1 MSTNELM
8 KKTFEIR
15 DIDCAN
21 CALKIENEI
30 KKVKGLKN
38 VSIDFAKQKLYIDDI
53 DNQMDASSLEKIAKK
68 VESSVSI
75 YDKEQ
80 VISEKHSWTL
90 NHYSVL
96 TGFVLLVLYLV
107 IDQFIYSFKE
117 NVDLI
122 MFIISYLFI
131 GGKVILKALRNISKG
146 QVFDEHFLMM
156 IATIGAFFIGEYIE
170 GIAVM
175 LFYQIGEYFQDRA
188 VNKSRNHIKSLMDLK
203 PSVAHKFID
212 DEIKDVSPET
222 LKPQDIILVKPGEK
236 IPVDGK
242 IIEGQTTL
250 DQSSVTGESTPIEK
264 TKGHEVLSG
273 SLNINGSIKI
283 VVEKTYQDSTVYKII
298 EFVEQNSNKKAK
310 TEQFI
315 TRFAKYYTPI
325 VVGIAALLAF
335 LVPYIITLI
344 RDTTYSIEFPIYL
357 KRALIFLVIS
367 CPCALVLSV
376 PLSYYAGIGKASKQG
391 ILVKSGSDLEQFSK
405 IEHFVFDK
413 TGTLTKGDFIVTKVF
428 AEDKDYILKLASH
441 AESNSN
447 HPIALSILRAY
458 KGSIES
464 KDINGY
470 EEVFGK
476 GIKVMY
482 QNKTLLVGNDK
493 LLESENIEFKKS
505 EDMHTV
511 IYVAYD
517 HSYIGY
523 IVLEDEIKM
532 GSKNTIDFLLK
543 QNKKVSMVTGDK
555 TSIAQDIAHRLGI
568 KDVYAEQLPDDKRQ
582 VIEKLKTKGLT
593 AFIGDGVNDAP
604 VLMTSNLGIS
614 MGALGSD
621 LAVEA
626 SDAVIMND
634 EPDLL
639 IDAIETSSL
648 TRKVVI
654 QNIILAAGT
663 KFLVLGLG
671 AFGLANMWLAIF
683 ADVGISLIA
692 VIHAMSILKQRN

>member
-1 MSTNELM
+1 MSEYM

-30 KKVKGLKN
+30 KKIDGLKN
-38 VSIDFAKQKLYIDDI
+38 VSIDFAKQKLYIDDEENKI
-53 DNQMDASSLEKIAKK
+53 DAKTLEKIAKK

-80 VISEKHSWTL
+80 MIHEKQKWTL
-90 NHYSVL
+90 NHLSVL
-96 TGFVLLVLYLV
+96 TGFFILV
-107 IDQFIYSFKE
+107 IYLILDRLIINFNE
-117 NVDLI
+117 NIDL
-122 MFIISYLFI
+122 FFYVISYLFI
-131 GGKVILKALRNISKG
+131 GGKVIIKALRNIVHG
-146 QVFDEHFLMM
+146 QLFDEHFLMM
-156 IATIGAFFIGEYIE
+156 VATIGAFFIAEYIE

-175 LFYQIGEYFQDRA
+175 LFYQIGEYFQDLA
-188 VNKSRNHIKSLMDLK
+188 VNRSRNHIKSLMDLK
-203 PSVAHKFID
+203 PTIAHKYINED
-212 DEIKDVSPET
+212 IQDISPEA
-222 LKPQDIILVKPGEK
+222 LKINDVILVKPGEK

-242 IIEGQTTL
+242 IIDGQTTL
-250 DQSSVTGESTPIEK
+250 DQSSITGESTPIEK
-264 TKGHEVLSG
+264 TAQDEVLSG
-273 SLNINGSIKI
+273 SLNINGSIT
-283 VVEKTYQDSTVYKII
+283 VLVEKTYQDSSVYKII

-335 LVPYIITLI
+335 LVPYLITLI
-344 RDTTYSIEFPIYL
+344 RDTTFSIEFPIYL

-413 TGTLTKGDFIVTKVF
+413 TGTLTKGDFVVTKVF

-458 KGSIES
+458 KGDIVS
-464 KDINGY
+464 KDMKAY

-482 QNKTLLVGNDK
+482 KDKLLLVGNDK
-493 LLESENIEFKKS
+493 LLTDEDITFEKS
-505 EDMHTV
+505 DDLHTI

-517 HSYIGY
+517 QNYIGY
-523 IVLEDEIKM
+523 IVLEDELKIS
-532 GSKNTIDFLLK
+532 SKETVQYLLN

-555 TSIAQDIAHRLGI
+555 TSIANDIAKRLGI
-568 KDVYAEQLPDDKRQ
+568 QDIYAEQLPNDKRQ
-582 VIEKLKTKGLT
+582 VIENLKTKGLT

-604 VLMTSNLGIS
+604 VLMTSDLGIS

-634 EPDLL
+634 EPNLL
-639 IDAIETSSL
+639 IDAINTSAL

>member
-1 MSTNELM
+1 MSEYM

-30 KKVKGLKN
+30 KKIDGLKN
-38 VSIDFAKQKLYIDDI
+38 VSIDFAKQKLYIDDEENKI
-53 DNQMDASSLEKIAKK
+53 DAKTLEKIAKK

-80 VISEKHSWTL
+80 MIHEKQKWTL
-90 NHYSVL
+90 NHLSVL
-96 TGFVLLVLYLV
+96 TGFFILV
-107 IDQFIYSFKE
+107 IYLILDRLIINFNE
-117 NVDLI
+117 NIDL
-122 MFIISYLFI
+122 FFYVISYLFI
-131 GGKVILKALRNISKG
+131 GGKVIIKALRNIVHG
-146 QVFDEHFLMM
+146 QLFDEHFLMM
-156 IATIGAFFIGEYIE
+156 VATIGAFFIAEYIE

-175 LFYQIGEYFQDRA
+175 LFYQIGEYFQDLA
-188 VNKSRNHIKSLMDLK
+188 VNRSRNHIKSLMDLK
-203 PSVAHKFID
+203 PTIAHKYINED
-212 DEIKDVSPET
+212 IQDISPEA
-222 LKPQDIILVKPGEK
+222 LKINDVILVKPGEK

-242 IIEGQTTL
+242 IIDGQTTL
-250 DQSSVTGESTPIEK
+250 DQSSITGESTPIEK
-264 TKGHEVLSG
+264 TAQDEVLSG
-273 SLNINGSIKI
+273 SLNINGSIT
-283 VVEKTYQDSTVYKII
+283 VLVEKTYQDSSVYKII

-335 LVPYIITLI
+335 LVPYLITLI
-344 RDTTYSIEFPIYL
+344 RDTTFSIEFPIYL

-413 TGTLTKGDFIVTKVF
+413 TGTLTKGDFVVTKVF

-458 KGSIES
+458 KGDIVS
-464 KDINGY
+464 KDMKAY

-482 QNKTLLVGNDK
+482 KDKLLLVGNDK
-493 LLESENIEFKKS
+493 LLTDEDITFDKS
-505 EDMHTV
+505 NDLHTI

-517 HSYIGY
+517 QNYIGY
-523 IVLEDEIKM
+523 IVLEDELKIS
-532 GSKNTIDFLLK
+532 SKETVQYLLN

-555 TSIAQDIAHRLGI
+555 TSIANDIAKRLGI
-568 KDVYAEQLPDDKRQ
+568 QDIYAEQLPNDKRQ
-582 VIEKLKTKGLT
+582 VIENLKTKGLT

-604 VLMTSNLGIS
+604 VLMTSDLGIS

-634 EPDLL
+634 EPNLL
-639 IDAIETSSL
+639 IDAINTSAL

>member
-1 MSTNELM
+1 MSEYM

-30 KKVKGLKN
+30 KKIDGLKN
-38 VSIDFAKQKLYIDDI
+38 VSIDFAKQKLYIDDEENKI
-53 DNQMDASSLEKIAKK
+53 DAKTLEKIAKK

-80 VISEKHSWTL
+80 MIHEKQKWTL
-90 NHYSVL
+90 NHLSVL
-96 TGFVLLVLYLV
+96 TGFFILV
-107 IDQFIYSFKE
+107 IYLILDRLIINFNE
-117 NVDLI
+117 NIDL
-122 MFIISYLFI
+122 FFYVISYLFI
-131 GGKVILKALRNISKG
+131 GGKVIIKALRNIVHG
-146 QVFDEHFLMM
+146 QLFDEHFLMM
-156 IATIGAFFIGEYIE
+156 VATIGAFFIAEYIE

-175 LFYQIGEYFQDRA
+175 LFYQIGEYFQDLA
-188 VNKSRNHIKSLMDLK
+188 VNRSRNHIKSLMDLK
-203 PSVAHKFID
+203 PTIAHKYINED
-212 DEIKDVSPET
+212 IQDISPEA
-222 LKPQDIILVKPGEK
+222 LKINDVILVKPGEK

-242 IIEGQTTL
+242 IIDGQTTL
-250 DQSSVTGESTPIEK
+250 DQSSITGESTPIEK
-264 TKGHEVLSG
+264 TAQDEVLSG
-273 SLNINGSIKI
+273 SLNINGSIT
-283 VVEKTYQDSTVYKII
+283 VLVEKTYQDSSVYKII

-335 LVPYIITLI
+335 LVPYLITLI
-344 RDTTYSIEFPIYL
+344 RDTTFSIEFPIYL

-413 TGTLTKGDFIVTKVF
+413 TGTLTKGDFVVTKVF
-428 AEDKDYILKLASH
+428 SEDKDYILKLASH

-458 KGSIES
+458 KGDIVS
-464 KDINGY
+464 KDMKAY

-482 QNKTLLVGNDK
+482 KDKLLLVGNDK
-493 LLESENIEFKKS
+493 LLTDEDITFDKS
-505 EDMHTV
+505 NDLHTI

-517 HSYIGY
+517 QNYIGY
-523 IVLEDEIKM
+523 IVLEDELKIS
-532 GSKNTIDFLLK
+532 SKETVQYLLN

-555 TSIAQDIAHRLGI
+555 TSIANDIAKRLGI
-568 KDVYAEQLPDDKRQ
+568 QDIYAEQLPNDKRQ
-582 VIEKLKTKGLT
+582 VIENLKTKGLT

-604 VLMTSNLGIS
+604 VLMTSDLGIS

-634 EPDLL
+634 EPNLL
-639 IDAIETSSL
+639 IDAINTSAL

>member
-1 MSTNELM
+1 MSEYM

-30 KKVKGLKN
+30 KKIDGLKN
-38 VSIDFAKQKLYIDDI
+38 VSIDFAKQKLYIDDEENKI
-53 DNQMDASSLEKIAKK
+53 DAKTLEKIAKK

-80 VISEKHSWTL
+80 MIHEKQKWTL
-90 NHYSVL
+90 NHLSVL
-96 TGFVLLVLYLV
+96 TGFFILV
-107 IDQFIYSFKE
+107 IYLILDRLIINFNE
-117 NVDLI
+117 NIDL
-122 MFIISYLFI
+122 FFYVISYLFI
-131 GGKVILKALRNISKG
+131 GGKVIIKALRNIVHG
-146 QVFDEHFLMM
+146 QLFDEHFLMM
-156 IATIGAFFIGEYIE
+156 VATIGAFFIAEYIE

-175 LFYQIGEYFQDRA
+175 LFYQIGEYFQDLA
-188 VNKSRNHIKSLMDLK
+188 VNRSRNHIKSLMDLK
-203 PSVAHKFID
+203 PTIAHKYINED
-212 DEIKDVSPET
+212 IQDISPEA
-222 LKPQDIILVKPGEK
+222 LKINDVILVKPGEK

-242 IIEGQTTL
+242 IIDGQTTL
-250 DQSSVTGESTPIEK
+250 DQSSITGESTPIEK
-264 TKGHEVLSG
+264 TAQDEVLSG
-273 SLNINGSIKI
+273 SLNINGSIT
-283 VVEKTYQDSTVYKII
+283 VLVEKTYQDSSVYKII

-335 LVPYIITLI
+335 LVPYLITLI
-344 RDTTYSIEFPIYL
+344 RDTTFSIEFPIYL

-413 TGTLTKGDFIVTKVF
+413 TGTLTKGDFVVTKVF

-458 KGSIES
+458 KGDIVS
-464 KDINGY
+464 KDMKAY

-482 QNKTLLVGNDK
+482 KDKLLLVGNDK
-493 LLESENIEFKKS
+493 LLTDEDISFEKS
-505 EDMHTV
+505 NDLHTI

-517 HSYIGY
+517 QNYIGY
-523 IVLEDEIKM
+523 IVLEDELKIS
-532 GSKNTIDFLLK
+532 SKETVQYLLN

-555 TSIAQDIAHRLGI
+555 TSIANDIAKRLGI
-568 KDVYAEQLPDDKRQ
+568 QDIYAEQLPNDKRQ
-582 VIEKLKTKGLT
+582 VIENLKTKGLT

-604 VLMTSNLGIS
+604 VLMTSDLGIS

-634 EPDLL
+634 EPNLL
-639 IDAIETSSL
+639 IDAINTSAL

>member
-1 MSTNELM
+1 MSEYM

-30 KKVKGLKN
+30 KKIDGLKN
-38 VSIDFAKQKLYIDDI
+38 VSIDFAKQKLYIDDEENKI
-53 DNQMDASSLEKIAKK
+53 DAKTLEKIAKK

-80 VISEKHSWTL
+80 MIHEKQKWTL
-90 NHYSVL
+90 NHLSVL
-96 TGFVLLVLYLV
+96 TGFFILV
-107 IDQFIYSFKE
+107 IYLILDRLIINFNE
-117 NVDLI
+117 NIDL
-122 MFIISYLFI
+122 FFYVISYLFI
-131 GGKVILKALRNISKG
+131 GGKVIIKALRNIVHG
-146 QVFDEHFLMM
+146 QLFDEHFLMM
-156 IATIGAFFIGEYIE
+156 VATIGAFFIAEYIE

-175 LFYQIGEYFQDRA
+175 LFYQIGEYFQDLA
-188 VNKSRNHIKSLMDLK
+188 VNRSRNHIKSLMDLK
-203 PSVAHKFID
+203 PTIAHKYINED
-212 DEIKDVSPET
+212 IQDISPEA
-222 LKPQDIILVKPGEK
+222 LKINDVILVKPGEK

-242 IIEGQTTL
+242 IIDGQTTL
-250 DQSSVTGESTPIEK
+250 DQSSITGESTPIEK
-264 TKGHEVLSG
+264 TAQDEVLSG
-273 SLNINGSIKI
+273 SLNINGSIT
-283 VVEKTYQDSTVYKII
+283 VLVEKTYQDSSVYKII

-335 LVPYIITLI
+335 LVPYLIALI
-344 RDTTYSIEFPIYL
+344 RDTTFSIEFPIYL

-413 TGTLTKGDFIVTKVF
+413 TGTLTKGDFVVTKVF

-458 KGSIES
+458 KGDIVS
-464 KDINGY
+464 KDMKAY

-482 QNKTLLVGNDK
+482 KDKLLLVGNDK
-493 LLESENIEFKKS
+493 LLTDEDITFDKS
-505 EDMHTV
+505 NDLHTI

-517 HSYIGY
+517 QNYIGY
-523 IVLEDEIKM
+523 IVLEDELKIS
-532 GSKNTIDFLLK
+532 SKETVQYLLN

-555 TSIAQDIAHRLGI
+555 TSIANDIAKRLGI
-568 KDVYAEQLPDDKRQ
+568 QDIYAEQLPNDKRQ
-582 VIEKLKTKGLT
+582 VIENLKTKGLT

-604 VLMTSNLGIS
+604 VLMTSDLGIS

-634 EPDLL
+634 EPNLL
-639 IDAIETSSL
+639 IDAINTSAL

>member
-1 MSTNELM
+1 M

-30 KKVKGLKN
+30 KKVEGLKN

-53 DNQMDASSLEKIAKK
+53 NNQMDASALEKIAKK

-80 VISEKHSWTL
+80 VIVEKHTWTL
-90 NHYSVL
+90 NYYSVL
-96 TGFVLLVLYLV
+96 TGFIIL
-107 IDQFIYSFKE
+107 
-117 NVDLI
+117 
-122 MFIISYLFI
+122 ISYLLIDRLIFNFQDQIDLILFITSYLLI

-175 LFYQIGEYFQDRA
+175 LFYQIGEYFQDKA
-188 VNKSRNHIKSLMDLK
+188 VNRSRNHIKSLIDLK
-203 PSVAHKFID
+203 PSIAHKLIKD
-212 DEIKDVSPET
+212 DIEDVSPEK

-242 IIEGQTTL
+242 IIEGQTSL

-264 TKGHEVLSG
+264 TAGDAVLSG

-283 VVEKTYQDSTVYKII
+283 VVEKTYKDSTVYKII

-325 VVGIAALLAF
+325 VVGVAVLLAF
-335 LVPYIITLI
+335 LVPYVITLL
-344 RDTTYSIEFPIYL
+344 RDTTFSIEFPIYL

-458 KGSIES
+458 KGTVES
-464 KDINGY
+464 KDISGY
-470 EEVFGK
+470 EEIFGK

-482 QNKTLLVGNDK
+482 QNKLLLVGNDK
-493 LLESENIEFKKS
+493 LLETENIAYQKAD
-505 EDMHTV
+505 DMHTI
-511 IYVAYD
+511 IYVAYNN
-517 HSYIGY
+517 SFIGY

-532 GSKNTIDFLLK
+532 SSKKTIDYLLK
-543 QNKKVSMVTGDK
+543 QNKTVSMVTGDK
-555 TSIAQDIAHRLGI
+555 TSIAKDIAQRLGI
-568 KDVYAEQLPDDKRQ
+568 KDVYSEQLPDEKRQ
-582 VIEKLKTKGLT
+582 VIEHLRTQGLT

-604 VLMTSNLGIS
+604 VLMTSDLGVS

-671 AFGLANMWLAIF
+671 AFGYANMWLAIF

>member
-1 MSTNELM
+1 M

-30 KKVKGLKN
+30 KKVEGLKN

-53 DNQMDASSLEKIAKK
+53 NNQMDASALEKIAKK

-80 VISEKHSWTL
+80 VIVEKHTWTL
-90 NHYSVL
+90 NYYSVL
-96 TGFVLLVLYLV
+96 TGFIIL
-107 IDQFIYSFKE
+107 
-117 NVDLI
+117 
-122 MFIISYLFI
+122 ISYLLIDRLIFNFQDQIDLILFITSYLLI

-175 LFYQIGEYFQDRA
+175 LFYQIGEYFQDKA
-188 VNKSRNHIKSLMDLK
+188 VNRSRNHIKSLIDLK
-203 PSVAHKFID
+203 PSIAHKLIKD
-212 DEIKDVSPET
+212 DIEDVSPEK

-242 IIEGQTTL
+242 IIEGQTSL

-264 TKGHEVLSG
+264 TAGDAVLSG

-283 VVEKTYQDSTVYKII
+283 VVEKTYKDSTVYKII

-325 VVGIAALLAF
+325 VVGVAVLLAF
-335 LVPYIITLI
+335 LVPYVITSL
-344 RDTTYSIEFPIYL
+344 RDTTFSIEFPIYL

-458 KGSIES
+458 KGTVES
-464 KDINGY
+464 KDISGY
-470 EEVFGK
+470 EEIFGK

-482 QNKTLLVGNDK
+482 QNKLLLVGNDK
-493 LLESENIEFKKS
+493 LLETENIVYQKAD
-505 EDMHTV
+505 DMHTI
-511 IYVAYD
+511 IYVAYNN
-517 HSYIGY
+517 SFIGY

-532 GSKNTIDFLLK
+532 SSKKTIDYLLK
-543 QNKKVSMVTGDK
+543 QNKTVSMVTGDK
-555 TSIAQDIAHRLGI
+555 TSIAKDIAQRLGI
-568 KDVYAEQLPDDKRQ
+568 KDVYSEQLPDEKRQ
-582 VIEKLKTKGLT
+582 VIEHVRTQGLT

-604 VLMTSNLGIS
+604 VLMTSDLGVS

-671 AFGLANMWLAIF
+671 AFGYANMWLAIF

>member
-1 MSTNELM
+1 M

-30 KKVKGLKN
+30 KKMDGLKD
-38 VSIDFAKQKLYIDDI
+38 VSIDFAKQKLYVDDQENNID
-53 DNQMDASSLEKIAKK
+53 AKTLEKIARRI
-68 VESSVSI
+68 ESSVSI

-80 VISEKHSWTL
+80 IIIEKQKLTL

-96 TGFVLLVLYLV
+96 LGFIMISIYLILDTWFFMFESH
-107 IDQFIYSFKE
+107 ID
-117 NVDLI
+117 LTL
-122 MFIISYLFI
+122 FIISYLLI
-131 GGKVILKALRNISKG
+131 GGKVIIKAFKNMSHG

-170 GIAVM
+170 AIAVM
-175 LFYQIGEYFQDRA
+175 LFYQIGAYFQDLA
-188 VNKSRNHIKSLMDLK
+188 VNRSRNHIKSLMDLK
-203 PSVAHKFID
+203 PTIAHQYKD
-212 DEIKDVSPET
+212 DNLEDVSPED
-222 LKPQDIILVKPGEK
+222 LVVDDVILVKPGEK
-236 IPVDGK
+236 IPVDGV
-242 IIEGQTTL
+242 IISGQTTL
-250 DQSSVTGESTPIEK
+250 DESSITGESTPIQKTEK
-264 TKGHEVLSG
+264 DEVLSG
-273 SLNINGSIKI
+273 ALNINGSITVLVK
-283 VVEKTYQDSTVYKII
+283 KPYRDSTVYKII

-325 VVGIAALLAF
+325 VVGIAGLLAF
-335 LVPYIITLI
+335 LVPYFMTFLNQSLYIT
-344 RDTTYSIEFPIYL
+344 EFPIYL
-357 KRALIFLVIS
+357 ERALIFLVIS

-376 PLSYYAGIGKASKQG
+376 PLSYYAGIGKASRQG
-391 ILVKSGSDLEQFSK
+391 ILVKSGSDLEQFCK

-413 TGTLTKGDFIVTKVF
+413 TGTLTKGDFVVTKVF
-428 AEDKDYILKLASH
+428 AENKDHILKLAAH

-458 KGSIES
+458 QGEIDS
-464 KDINGY
+464 KSLSDF

-476 GIKVMY
+476 GIKVIY
-482 QNKTLLVGNDK
+482 DDKRLLVGNDR
-493 LLESENIEFKKS
+493 LLLDNNILFDKS
-505 EDMHTV
+505 SDTHTV

-517 HSYIGY
+517 HKYIGY
-523 IVLEDEIKM
+523 IILEDELKIS
-532 GSKNTIDFLLK
+532 SKETISYLLK
-543 QNKKVSMVTGDK
+543 NNKKVSMVTGDK
-555 TSIAQDIAHRLGI
+555 ILIAHDIAHRLGI
-568 KDVYAEQLPDDKRQ
+568 TNIYAEQLPDDKRH
-582 VIEKLKTKGLT
+582 VIETLKKEDKT

-604 VLMTSNLGIS
+604 VLMTSDLGIS

-634 EPDLL
+634 EPELL
-639 IDAIETSSL
+639 IHAIDTSAL

-663 KFLVLGLG
+663 KLIVLILG
-671 AFGLANMWLAIF
+671 ALGFANMWLAIF

-692 VIHAMSILKQRN
+692 VIHAMSILKTKKLS

>member
-1 MSTNELM
+1 M

-30 KKVKGLKN
+30 KKVEGLKN

-53 DNQMDASSLEKIAKK
+53 NNQMDASALEKIAKK

-80 VISEKHSWTL
+80 VIVEKHTWTL
-90 NHYSVL
+90 NYYSVV
-96 TGFVLLVLYLV
+96 TGFIIL
-107 IDQFIYSFKE
+107 
-117 NVDLI
+117 
-122 MFIISYLFI
+122 ISYLLIDRLIFNFQDQIDLILFITSYLLI

-175 LFYQIGEYFQDRA
+175 LFYQIGEYFQDKA
-188 VNKSRNHIKSLMDLK
+188 VNRSRNHIKSLIDLK
-203 PSVAHKFID
+203 PSIAHKLIKD
-212 DEIKDVSPET
+212 DIEDVSPEK

-242 IIEGQTTL
+242 IIEGQTSL

-264 TKGHEVLSG
+264 TAGDAVLSG

-283 VVEKTYQDSTVYKII
+283 VVEKTYKDSTVYKII

-325 VVGIAALLAF
+325 VVGVAVLLAF
-335 LVPYIITLI
+335 LVPYVITLL
-344 RDTTYSIEFPIYL
+344 RDTTFSIEFPIYL

-458 KGSIES
+458 KGTVES
-464 KDINGY
+464 KDISGY
-470 EEVFGK
+470 EEIFGK

-482 QNKTLLVGNDK
+482 QNKLLLVGNDK
-493 LLESENIEFKKS
+493 LLETENIAYQKAD
-505 EDMHTV
+505 DMHTI
-511 IYVAYD
+511 IYVAYNN
-517 HSYIGY
+517 SFIGY

-532 GSKNTIDFLLK
+532 SSKKTIDYLLK
-543 QNKKVSMVTGDK
+543 QNKTVSMVTGDK
-555 TSIAQDIAHRLGI
+555 TSIAKDIAQRLGI
-568 KDVYAEQLPDDKRQ
+568 KDVYSEQLPDEKRQ
-582 VIEKLKTKGLT
+582 VIEHLRTQGLT

-604 VLMTSNLGIS
+604 VLMTSDLGVS

-671 AFGLANMWLAIF
+671 AFGYANMWLAIF

>member
-1 MSTNELM
+1 M

-30 KKVKGLKN
+30 KKVEGLKN

-53 DNQMDASSLEKIAKK
+53 NNQMDASALEKIAKK

-80 VISEKHSWTL
+80 VIVEKHTWTL
-90 NHYSVL
+90 NYYSVL
-96 TGFVLLVLYLV
+96 TGFIIL
-107 IDQFIYSFKE
+107 
-117 NVDLI
+117 
-122 MFIISYLFI
+122 ISYLLIDRLIFNFQDQIDLILFITSYLLI

-175 LFYQIGEYFQDRA
+175 LFYQIGEYFQDKA
-188 VNKSRNHIKSLMDLK
+188 VNRSRNHIKSLIDLK
-203 PSVAHKFID
+203 PSIAHKLIKD
-212 DEIKDVSPET
+212 DIEDVSPEN

-242 IIEGQTTL
+242 IIDGQTSL

-264 TKGHEVLSG
+264 TAGDAVLSG

-283 VVEKTYQDSTVYKII
+283 VVEKTYKDSTVYKII

-325 VVGIAALLAF
+325 VVGVAVLLAF
-335 LVPYIITLI
+335 LVPYVITLL
-344 RDTTYSIEFPIYL
+344 RDTTFSIEFPIYL

-458 KGSIES
+458 KGTVES
-464 KDINGY
+464 KDISGY
-470 EEVFGK
+470 EEIFGK

-482 QNKTLLVGNDK
+482 QNKLLLVGNDK
-493 LLESENIEFKKS
+493 LLETENITYQKAD
-505 EDMHTV
+505 DMHTI
-511 IYVAYD
+511 IYVAYNNAF
-517 HSYIGY
+517 IGY

-532 GSKNTIDFLLK
+532 SSKKTIDYLLK
-543 QNKKVSMVTGDK
+543 QKKTVSMVTGDK

-568 KDVYAEQLPDDKRQ
+568 KDVYSEQLPDEKRQ
-582 VIEKLKTKGLT
+582 VIEHLRTQGLT

-604 VLMTSNLGIS
+604 VLMTSDLGVS